1 MGPITFHPIIPIW
14 LMAIICVAL
23 IAIKRKGVMPYIR
36 QILMVI
42 LLFAINLRPM
52 YISSEIKVIRQK
64 LNCYCIIVLDD
75 TLSMMADDYDGAD
88 GKNTRMDAAKA
99 DIDYITKNLVG
110 TKFCIIDFNN
120 DANLIC
126 PFTDD
131 NKYIKD
137 SVDAIYPLV
146 DYHAT
151 GTNLNCCK
159 KLLGQMINDA
169 KLLNDGHVVVYFLSD
184 GENTDD
190 HRLDNFSD
198 IAEGI
203 EGGAILGYGTAKG
216 GQMTYHDDLHNED
229 VLVEDKR
236 DYPYKPAVSKIDEKN
251 LKSLSLDLGIEYIHM
266 DESEDLDEN
275 LEKVIKLLDAE
286 TEETKEYGYADLY
299 FWFVIPLAA
308 LVVYE
313 FISVKRRT

>member
-1 MGPITFHPIIPIW
+1 
-14 LMAIICVAL
+14 
-23 IAIKRKGVMPYIR
+23 MPYIR

-75 TLSMMADDYDGAD
+75 TLSMMADDVDDYVGD
-88 GKNTRMDAAKA
+88 KPKTRMDRAKE
-99 DIDYITKNLVG
+99 DIDYITN
-110 TKFCIIDFNN
+110 FNN

-275 LEKVIKLLDAE
+275 LEKVMKLLDAE

>member
-1 MGPITFHPIIPIW
+1 
-14 LMAIICVAL
+14 MAIICVAL

-75 TLSMMADDYDGAD
+75 TLSMMADDVDDYVGDNP
-88 GKNTRMDAAKA
+88 KTRMDRAKE

-110 TKFCIIDFNN
+110 AKFCIVDFNN

-275 LEKVIKLLDAE
+275 LEKVMKLLDAE

>member
-88 GKNTRMDAAKA
+88 GKN
-99 DIDYITKNLVG
+99 N
-110 TKFCIIDFNN
+110 
-120 DANLIC
+120 
-126 PFTDD
+126 D

-275 LEKVIKLLDAE
+275 LEKVMKLLDAE